1 MNKVSNKKLQYRR
14 YTRSSWGNFFY
25 FFFLTFAGL
34 FSVLPIIYTVCT
46 SLKPLEEILIF
57 PPRFFVTRPTIENYA
72 ALPKLLSNLR
82 VPLSKYIFNSIFV
95 TIITTL
101 LHVWIAS
108 MTAFVLSKLKFKG
121 CKTIFVFV
129 QFALLYNSYTLA
141 IPQYVIFSKLQII
154 DTYWVYILPY
164 LPATLGV
171 FLMKQFIDSSVPEA
185 LLEAARIDGAG
196 FFRMYWQVALPII
209 KPAWLTLTLFAFRD
223 MWSMQPSGT
232 IFSEQLKTLPMVLST
247 ISAGGIAR
255 SGSAM
260 AATVILLIPPV
271 AVYMITQSS
280 VMETM
285 GTAGIKG

>member
-1 MNKVSNKKLQYRR
+1 M
-14 YTRSSWGNFFY
+14 
-25 FFFLTFAGL
+25 
-34 FSVLPIIYTVCT
+34 
-46 SLKPLEEILIF
+46 
-57 PPRFFVTRPTIENYA
+57 
-72 ALPKLLSNLR
+72 
-82 VPLSKYIFNSIFV
+82 
-95 TIITTL
+95 
-101 LHVWIAS
+101 
-108 MTAFVLSKLKFKG
+108 
-121 CKTIFVFV
+121 
-129 QFALLYNSYTLA
+129 A
-141 IPQYVIFSKLQII
+141 IPQYVIFSKFQII

-232 IFSEQLKTLPMVLST
+232 IFSEQLKTLPTVLST